1 MSSSGVY
8 DFSDKQIYCFSDLEG
23 RIPSVSASGKVPNVK
38 RLLDIINKRKLE
50 DNEAVVFTGD
60 LIDRGPDNIKLM
72 QNMLALKESA
82 KGSVLLAMGNR
93 DLNKIRLVDEYFI
106 VNKDGKPCFE
116 SWEGSFKDLCE
127 KVADSFGNEKE
138 YKFKYTSKELEGPMI
153 GTNQAGWANF
163 TTEFLEK
170 NIFKDDLVGRVTAVE
185 EKTLGRFLHK
195 KYAVNEFNSLF
206 GAQAFNNDDSKNG
219 DSYNG
224 VLHAAIAIMSMV
236 MGCKWPEGYL
246 PVFLEPYNG
255 LYIRYLENSHVIGA
269 FKAGEGKYGVASHAG
284 LPSNQEGFL
293 LTDTLMTMAPNGAA
307 EESFAGAIAA
317 IEQEKNTILSKF
329 TYSTPSTAKAAV
341 SILPNNFPSNGSN
354 PNKSKNSTQQGK
366 NATIALGKAP
376 FRNLDGVTKLIHLS
390 IYGVPDK
397 SVYTYTSELSPVT
410 YMSKL
415 SADGPKALARRNL
428 EAPDPWKGGTKKVKF
443 ANKGMIFYNIFG
455 HQPTG
460 YVPEVSI
467 VNMGESGGVVRNV
480 CMDISKAESIGDANT
495 ESMAVLVLNSEK
507 GDIMEGIVN
516 TKDIKYNSDLYY
528 YSKSF
533 EDYNKEQNTNAH
545 NLHDNTKTSQYGK
558 VVLDKV
564 VEPNTRMHTFY
575 IPDKFLKIA
584 QFTPPSLDKFT
595 PLAPIN
601 KKLII
606 TCGDI
611 SGIDGFISVALY
623 ARTGADLIFI
633 MNLPQSYD
641 PSIARDK
648 QPPYGLGFNYKNGNE
663 GGATKIVKNCERLV
677 KGIWNENKIRD
688 WQRLYYVYKKKGIDN
703 DDPKNYFYNTINPF
717 SKDFLKVYDDGMDSQ
732 RVPSPEEAMLAVQ
745 TDGQANGK
753 EKDSALQAIK
763 EYTEIYMDMNGPCSF
778 YDGENEISKFIM
790 KNAKMIKGLY
800 IMGGV
805 HALEPS
811 TTMNKPDKIN
821 RVPLATMNQ
830 VYAPE
835 RAGAL
840 MELLS
845 DRLHVVSNNEV
856 VAHGSYTKLDFFN
869 RYYEYFGP
877 AMDNVMVQYFSGLPD
892 VKLYDVMNS
901 LVLIKDMFA
910 GEKKSPQ
917 RGGAIT
923 DEISTYN
930 VKTYTFGSVSNLE
943 SMIGFNNLKNI
954 TDAGY
959 TKMYYDNKYGTTLLL
974 KNTENVGSFN
984 NRNDLLNILKDKYT
998 NSDNPYPAIIAGIN
1012 GNLNGPAKG
1021 GGLKYESRNLKEL
1034 QKIAKGRGLSYSGL
1048 KKEDLIRALRLR
1060 TRSKGGGIKI

>member
-8 DFSDKQIYCFSDLEG
+8 DFSGKQIYCFSDLEG
-23 RIPSVSASGKVPNVK
+23 RIPTAPDKVKVPNVA
-38 RLLDIINKRKLE
+38 RVLEIINYSTLDMNK
-50 DNEAVVFTGD
+50 DAVVFTGD
-60 LIDRGPDNIKLM
+60 LIDRGPQNIELM
-72 QNMLALKESA
+72 QKMLALKERA
-82 KGSVLLAMGNR
+82 PGNVLLCMGNR

-106 VNKDGKPCFE
+106 VNKDGKPC
-116 SWEGSFKDLCE
+116 WMGSSAMNFKALCDT
-127 KVADSFGNEKE
+127 VARSFGEKDR

-153 GTNQAGWANF
+153 GTTQTGWANF
-163 TTEFLEK
+163 TTDFLEA

-185 EKTLGRFLHK
+185 EKTLGRSLHK
-195 KYAVNEFNSLF
+195 NYAVGEFNSLF
-206 GAQAFNNDDSKNG
+206 DAGAFKNDDSK
-219 DSYNG
+219 NG

-236 MGCKWPEGYL
+236 MGCKWPGEYL

-293 LTDTLMTMAPNGAA
+293 LTDTLMTMAPNGDA
-307 EESFAGAIAA
+307 EESFAGAITA
-317 IEQEKNTILSKF
+317 IEQEKNTILS
-329 TYSTPSTAKAAV
+329 
-341 SILPNNFPSNGSN
+341 NFEYKEG
-354 PNKSKNSTQQGK
+354 
-366 NATIALGKAP
+366 P
-376 FRNLDGVTKLIHLS
+376 FRSMEGVTKLIHLS
-390 IYGVPDK
+390 ICGGDING
-397 SVYTYTSELSPVT
+397 YTSVLSPVT

-415 SADGPKALARRNL
+415 SADGPKALATRNL
-428 EAPDPWKGGTKKVKF
+428 GAPDPWKGGTKKVTF
-443 ANKGMIFYNIFG
+443 AKKGMIFYNIFG

-467 VNMGESGGVVRNV
+467 VKMGDMKGEVRNV

-495 ESMAVLVLNSEK
+495 ESMAVLVLRGREGNN
-507 GDIMEGIVN
+507 DILEGIVH
-516 TKDIKYNSDLYY
+516 TKDIVYNKGLYY

-533 EDYNKEQNTNAH
+533 TDYDREQNNTSSGYYCGVQAYKQNKCTQTS
-545 NLHDNTKTSQYGK
+545 LYGKVQLLPVNTKTEGTNMK
-558 VVLDKV
+558 
-564 VEPNTRMHTFY
+564 TFY

-584 QFTPPSLDKFT
+584 QFMDPGLPLPAFYKYDKGT
-595 PLAPIN
+595 G
-601 KKLII
+601 KLII

-641 PSIARDK
+641 PSIARGE
-648 QPPYGLGFNYKNGNE
+648 QPPYGLGFNYKKGNE
-663 GGATKIVKNCERLV
+663 GDATKIVKNCERLV

-688 WQRLYYVYKKKGIDN
+688 GQRLYYVYKQKAIDN

-717 SKDFLKVYDDGMDSQ
+717 SEDFLKVYDDGMDSQ
-732 RVPSPEEAMLAVQ
+732 MVPSPEEAMLAVQ

-753 EKDSALQAIK
+753 EKDSASQAIK

-790 KNAKMIKGLY
+790 EKANVIKGLY

-835 RAGAL
+835 KAGAL
-840 MELLS
+840 MNLLS

-974 KNTENVGSFN
+974 KGEEKIETFEGRKN
-984 NRNDLLNILKDKYT
+984 LLNILKDKYT

-1060 TRSKGGGIKI
+1060 TRSKAGGIKI